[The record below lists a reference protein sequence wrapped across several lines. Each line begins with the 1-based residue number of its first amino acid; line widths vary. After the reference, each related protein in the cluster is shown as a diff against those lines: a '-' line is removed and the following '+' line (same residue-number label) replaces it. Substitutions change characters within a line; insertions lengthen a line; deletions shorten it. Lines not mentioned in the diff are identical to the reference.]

1 MSIKK
6 IHKLGSILQ
15 DSLHAKVLFNQAK
28 PTRTEQQ
35 ARNSSAVAA
44 TFRCVAVGF
53 FVQLT
58 ALGSVHVFRPE
69 LFQMDERTLPGA
81 VQIML

>member
-1 MSIKK
+1 MLITP
-6 IHKLGSILQ
+6 L
-15 DSLHAKVLFNQAK
+15 
-28 PTRTEQQ
+28 
-35 ARNSSAVAA
+35 
-44 TFRCVAVGF
+44 AVGF

-81 VQIML
+81 EQIMLQSRYGDGIGWGMHGCPYRRRINVMPLGKPFSSTEIT